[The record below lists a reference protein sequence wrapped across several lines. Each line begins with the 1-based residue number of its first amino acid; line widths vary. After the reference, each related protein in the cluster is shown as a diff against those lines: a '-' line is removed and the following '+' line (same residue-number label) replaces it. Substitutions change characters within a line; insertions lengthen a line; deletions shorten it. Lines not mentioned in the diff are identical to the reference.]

1 MCKLHH
7 PVTQERGNHDL
18 CAPEAKAHHT
28 HIIHPWPVHT
38 KEIYTGRSS
47 LSSHISSPG
56 SYLRPTFYENSL
68 TAKTRSLLV
77 QTVSEKKFF
86 KKTEKVSF
94 RDQIKKAANILGN
107 VHERDF
113 SQSSTIALT

>member
-1 MCKLHH
+1 MGHQLWGFITRSESTKLFNVLVHSRPPNFTVEPMFHFDYTQVPFVCKLHH

-56 SYLRPTFYENSL
+56 SYLRSTFY
-68 TAKTRSLLV
+68 
-77 QTVSEKKFF
+77 
-86 KKTEKVSF
+86 
-94 RDQIKKAANILGN
+94 
-107 VHERDF
+107 
-113 SQSSTIALT
+113 

>member
-1 MCKLHH
+1 M
-7 PVTQERGNHDL
+7 
-18 CAPEAKAHHT
+18 
-28 HIIHPWPVHT
+28 

-56 SYLRPTFYENSL
+56 SYLAYF
-68 TAKTRSLLV
+68 LL
-77 QTVSEKKFF
+77 KFF
-86 KKTEKVSF
+86 DNKDEVSTSSNCKWKKNLKKTEKVSF

-107 VHERDF
+107 VHEQDF